1 MWILIS
7 VLYSISEEK
16 PFNFERF
23 RTGDM
28 KHRKDNYIENLGLIP
43 LSEEGG
49 YFVETYRSPE
59 IIQPKEREG
68 NERSLFTTIY
78 YMIAPELGGKNFL
91 NSNKSDITH
100 FFHDGWPVKYIY
112 VTTEGKVEEFV
123 LGSDTSKGHVPQR
136 TVPGGCLKAAEIL
149 LDENDYAKFEGEI
162 PFTLISEGMS
172 PGFDYR
178 DRCVP
183 KASEVKALYPELW
196 PVLKD
201 YSAPDHDK
209 WTLVLKFLFEF

>member
-1 MWILIS
+1 M
-7 VLYSISEEK
+7 
-16 PFNFERF
+16 
-23 RTGDM
+23 
-28 KHRKDNYIENLGLIP
+28 
-43 LSEEGG
+43 
-49 YFVETYRSPE
+49 
-59 IIQPKEREG
+59 
-68 NERSLFTTIY
+68 
-78 YMIAPELGGKNFL
+78 
-91 NSNKSDITH
+91 
-100 FFHDGWPVKYIY
+100 
-112 VTTEGKVEEFV
+112 
-123 LGSDTSKGHVPQR
+123 GSDTSKGHVPQR

-209 WTLVLKFLFEF
+209 